1 VKIFVF
7 SALSLIMDPS
17 QDPLDSLYSYLID
30 PDSCWQ
36 GPYEALTVQDT
47 DTFDDQS
54 FSPFAFETEFDPAV
68 HRPHINVSEYIET
81 ADQDIAASSV
91 YRTALNESSNIST
104 VQDVDAISFT
114 PSTPLT
120 PPYDAWT
127 DWLEAPAADLSA
139 NTPPYSPIADPPKD
153 QNSYASLVQNTST
166 AVAISSK
173 WNSSTLSGIKLT
185 VLEQA
190 YQSKTQ

>member
-1 VKIFVF
+1 VLVKIFVF

-17 QDPLDSLYSYLID
+17 QDPLDSLYPYLID

-81 ADQDIAASSV
+81 VDQDIAVSSV
-91 YRTALNESSNIST
+91 YRTALNESSNLST
-104 VQDVDAISFT
+104 VQNVDAISFT

-120 PPYDAWT
+120 PPYDAWI

-139 NTPPYSPIADPPKD
+139 NTPPYSPIADPPT
-153 QNSYASLVQNTST
+153 QFEGSEF
-166 AVAISSK
+166 IC
-173 WNSSTLSGIKLT
+173 
-185 VLEQA
+185 
-190 YQSKTQ
+190 QSCPEYFHRRCDLK